1 MRDEVE
7 RAYAEL
13 VTERGAPRG
22 NVLFRRIFVGPAL
35 PTSRLVKDA
44 GFVHFESRERP
55 VDVPAAARWV
65 TARSANLDG
74 GPGLANPVA
83 ILDQPHPH
91 LIEDVHA
98 LARCWPAFCDAA
110 RIVAELH
117 ELLAA
122 WGTSTL
128 QQIIWLSPRLATDG
142 LVGTLSVDVLGDL
155 REVVRDLASDYTRYG
170 ARAFHEM
177 WEGLANRGEI
187 WPTSSDDTYAP
198 GIAVARA
205 WVGRRVADTPSPFA
219 QLAELEASGFG
230 VAALGGD
237 QAVLVLPQNANV

>member
-55 VDVPAAARWV
+55 VDV
-65 TARSANLDG
+65 
-74 GPGLANPVA
+74 PVA

-177 WEGLANRGEI
+177 WEGLAKRGEI